1 MEKLNILWT
10 TESKETVFNMLSSYA
25 IGSKKNGWWD
35 EVNIMLWG
43 ASVKL
48 VGTDAQIQA
57 EVMEMQHQGVRFE
70 ACETCCATFNVG
82 DVMNKMGVTIKPLG
96 PLMTE
101 YLKSGQKVL
110 TV

>member
-25 IGSKKNGWWD
+25 IGSVKNGWWS

-48 VGTDAQIQA
+48 VGTDAQVQA
-57 EVMEMQHQGVRFE
+57 EVVEMLHQGVRFE
-70 ACETCCATFNVG
+70 ACETCCATFGVS
-82 DVMNKMGVTIKPLG
+82 DVMKKMGIAINPLG
-96 PLMTE
+96 PRMTE

>member
-10 TESKETVFNMLSSYA
+10 TEGKDTVFNMLSSYA
-25 IGSKKNGWWD
+25 TCSKKNGWWS

-48 VGTDAQIQA
+48 VGTDAQVQA
-57 EVMEMQHQGVRFE
+57 EVMEMLQQGVHVE
-70 ACETCCATFNVG
+70 ACETCCATFAVA
-82 DVMNKMGVTIKPLG
+82 DVMKKIGVEVKPLG
-96 PLMTE
+96 PCMTE